1 MLQKLKRTL
10 ERNLLGRDP
19 YYHDPYED
27 PAEQFYA
34 RIYLKRLFQAIDAEF
49 RRPPVK
55 ILDLGCHTGR
65 LSVPLAKAGHAVTAI
80 DTSRFHIKLAVQHA
94 REEGVSL
101 RFLKGDGFHHL
112 RRFPNGSFDFVL
124 CTEVLYQLP
133 DFRERLHDL
142 AEKVRPGGL
151 LATSHRTRFYYLLQA
166 LARKDHETA
175 RLIQAR
181 SEGALWGSYF
191 NWQMPEELKRIYAGL
206 GFDLVTL
213 CPIGVFTGNGEDAMT
228 HFADLGGATERER
241 ESLFGIETGE
251 TEEFA
256 ALGRYL
262 LAIGRKREG

>member
-1 MLQKLKRTL
+1 MFQKLKRKI
-10 ERNLLGRDP
+10 ERNFLGRDP

-34 RIYLKRLFQAIDAEF
+34 RIYLKHLFQAIDTEF

-80 DTSRFHIKLAVQHA
+80 DTSRFHIKLAVRHA
-94 REEGVSL
+94 REEGVRL

-112 RRFPNGSFDFVL
+112 RRLPNGSFDPVL

-133 DFRERLHDL
+133 DFRERLRAL

-151 LATSHRTRFYYLLQA
+151 LATSHRTRFYYLTLA
-166 LARKDHETA
+166 LVRKDYETA
-175 RLIQAR
+175 AQIQAQ

-191 NWQMPEELKRIYAGL
+191 NWQMPQELQRIYAGL
-206 GFDLVTL
+206 GFDLVAL
-213 CPIGVFTGNGEDAMT
+213 CPIGVFTGNGEDAMA
-228 HFADLGGATERER
+228 HLADLGSATERER
-241 ESLFGIETGE
+241 ENLLEVETGE
-251 TEEFA
+251 AEEFA